1 MKEILIII
9 RNFLYRL
16 FLIGLVFSVLS
27 QLALVS
33 INVQGLTEAS
43 KILHVSSN
51 YLMELMLKAIT
62 DVKNFLFFGVLCPAI
77 ALHWTISK
85 DKLVK

>member
-1 MKEILIII
+1 MKEILIVI

-16 FLIGLVFSVLS
+16 FLIGLVFSILS
-27 QLALVS
+27 QLALIY

-43 KILHVSSN
+43 KILHVSSS

-85 DKLVK
+85 DKLLK